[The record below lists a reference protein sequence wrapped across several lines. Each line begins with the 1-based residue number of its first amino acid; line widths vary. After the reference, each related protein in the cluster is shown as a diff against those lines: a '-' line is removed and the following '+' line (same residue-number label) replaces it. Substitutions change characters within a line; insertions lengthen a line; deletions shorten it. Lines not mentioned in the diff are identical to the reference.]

1 MNQEF
6 NPSGYAVKNGN
17 FIGLPYDEESASIVF
32 LPVAWEATVSY
43 AAGTATGPNNIL
55 EASYQLDLYD
65 ADVKDAYKLGHYMR
79 PLSQSILDLSDRTR
93 ALAKLHIDNL
103 EAGLKSNPEILEKVN
118 TASGKVNTWVKNQCQ
133 ELLDA
138 GKMVGLVGG
147 EHSCPLGFLQAL
159 GERYSD
165 FGILHI
171 DAHCDLRKAYEG
183 FTYSH
188 ASIFYN
194 ALEEVSSISKLVQVG
209 IRDYCEEEMDY
220 VADSNGRIEVLFDQQ
235 INEAMFVGT
244 SYHDICMSA
253 IDKLPQN
260 VYISFDIDGLDPTLC
275 PGTGTPVAGGLS
287 LPQSFYLLKLLAN
300 SGRTI
305 IGFDLCE
312 VGSASEWDGN
322 VGARV
327 LYKLANLMA
336 ATR

>member
-1 MNQEF
+1 
-6 NPSGYAVKNGN
+6 
-17 FIGLPYDEESASIVF
+17 
-32 LPVAWEATVSY
+32 
-43 AAGTATGPNNIL
+43 
-55 EASYQLDLYD
+55 
-65 ADVKDAYKLGHYMR
+65 
-79 PLSQSILDLSDRTR
+79 
-93 ALAKLHIDNL
+93 
-103 EAGLKSNPEILEKVN
+103 
-118 TASGKVNTWVKNQCQ
+118 
-133 ELLDA
+133 
-138 GKMVGLVGG
+138 
-147 EHSCPLGFLQAL
+147 
-159 GERYSD
+159 
-165 FGILHI
+165 
-171 DAHCDLRKAYEG
+171 
-183 FTYSH
+183 
-188 ASIFYN
+188 
-194 ALEEVSSISKLVQVG
+194 VG

-220 VADSNGRIEVLFDQQ
+220 VAESNGRIEVLFDQQ

-287 LPQSFYLLKLLAN
+287 LPQSFYLLKLLAS